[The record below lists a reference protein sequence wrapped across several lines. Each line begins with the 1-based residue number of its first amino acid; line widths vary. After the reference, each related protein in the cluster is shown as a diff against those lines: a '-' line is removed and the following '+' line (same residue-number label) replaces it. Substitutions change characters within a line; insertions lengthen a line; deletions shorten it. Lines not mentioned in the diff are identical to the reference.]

1 MRLRSVRLMKFKRF
15 DDLTID
21 LGPDPRKIVV
31 LVGPNGC
38 GKSSVFDAFEESL
51 KNFRQ
56 HGQPEK
62 PDFFSKSFFYDQA
75 ELRSTEYDR
84 TKAIQITTVGPPLT
98 RKSFYIRTAYRYT
111 AKLNIERLEKL
122 PEMMNGQ
129 DEPTSS
135 IALDRRLETNY
146 KRLLGLAYSEFSTGT
161 KTGSQVREELLG
173 RINSV
178 LSKIL
183 DVELT
188 GLGNIVEGQGQ
199 LYFSK
204 GNTRD
209 FPYANLSAGEKEVI
223 DIVLDILV
231 KTKEYDSTVFC
242 IDEPELHLNTAVQ
255 RRLLVEIEKLVP
267 DSCQL
272 WVATH
277 SIGFLRAVQEELGG
291 KSQVL
296 DFSQDDYF
304 SGAKIV
310 SPMRPTRQNWLR
322 IFRTALDDLVH
333 LIAPRQIVYCEG
345 KHLSG
350 PGNSEKGLDAQ
361 VLNAIFSETYPDT
374 VFVSSGGNTEL
385 DQRSEI
391 AIKILYKVFD
401 DLEILVLK
409 DRDMASGRITTDVDR
424 RRYLENNPN
433 NHRVLDRWEIENYL
447 LDKTV
452 LKKYCLREGLAFDE
466 SSYDR
471 FVTDITNQNVKDSIS
486 QFRKFCNLITPIN
499 PEVFKLKLAQIIVPG
514 MPIYDELEACIFR
527 AHKTA

>member
-1 MRLRSVRLMKFKRF
+1 
-15 DDLTID
+15 
-21 LGPDPRKIVV
+21 
-31 LVGPNGC
+31 
-38 GKSSVFDAFEESL
+38 
-51 KNFRQ
+51 
-56 HGQPEK
+56 
-62 PDFFSKSFFYDQA
+62 
-75 ELRSTEYDR
+75 
-84 TKAIQITTVGPPLT
+84 
-98 RKSFYIRTAYRYT
+98 
-111 AKLNIERLEKL
+111 
-122 PEMMNGQ
+122 
-129 DEPTSS
+129 
-135 IALDRRLETNY
+135 
-146 KRLLGLAYSEFSTGT
+146 
-161 KTGSQVREELLG
+161 
-173 RINSV
+173 
-178 LSKIL
+178 
-183 DVELT
+183 
-188 GLGNIVEGQGQ
+188 
-199 LYFSK
+199 
-204 GNTRD
+204 
-209 FPYANLSAGEKEVI
+209 
-223 DIVLDILV
+223 
-231 KTKEYDSTVFC
+231 
-242 IDEPELHLNTAVQ
+242 LNTAVQ